1 MLKVYLHFQRLS
13 FQNTCCSYALYLVP
27 QYLLSTYYMLRIV
40 LDKMHTRLSKTDTIS
55 ALERLQFDKTTY
67 KRRGKAHDGHVV
79 RFKEM
84 GCLRN
89 M

>member
-1 MLKVYLHFQRLS
+1 
-13 FQNTCCSYALYLVP
+13 
-27 QYLLSTYYMLRIV
+27 MLRIV

-67 KRRGKAHDGHVV
+67 KRRGKARVGHVV